1 MNKQDLYKLDDII
14 YQQIQAQKKQKEN
27 ENKAYFEGMEKG
39 ADLMMKK
46 VRDFLNE
53 EEIKVKIDESTNK
66 Q

>member
-1 MNKQDLYKLDDII
+1 MDKQDLYKLDDII
-14 YQQIQAQKKQKEN
+14 YQQIQDQKKQKET

-39 ADLMMKK
+39 AELMMKK